1 MKHAPMIATCPRP
14 AEIGGVTP
22 AQSFALVFGAQ
33 FAAFGAMMPFLPA
46 ILAEGGLTSG
56 QVGLV
61 LAAGSL
67 VRLVAAPLSGRLA
80 DRVPDMRRL
89 LAVAALLAAMSAL
102 GFGLAA
108 GFALLLAV
116 QILHSIAA
124 APIVPLCDALAVGA
138 VRRGG
143 FDYARVRSV
152 GSITFMLG
160 AILAGFAAE
169 WWGPRVATWMLAAGM
184 LLTAWAALQLPATPP
199 RAEAPSGSLWAPL
212 REPVFRWVLPIAALI
227 QGSHAVYYAF
237 STLHWQAAG
246 LSTGFIGLLWA
257 LGVLAEIFLFVFGR
271 PVVER
276 LGVRGLALLA
286 AAAGVLRWSV
296 TAFTSEPAAL
306 VVIQL
311 LHGLTFGAMHLAA
324 MRALVGLPA
333 TLSGRAQTLLASA
346 VSAST
351 GGLMWA
357 SGPFYGLVGGLA
369 FMAMAGLCL
378 VALVLASRSLP
389 GKPATP

>member
-1 MKHAPMIATCPRP
+1 M
-14 AEIGGVTP
+14 TP
-22 AQSFALVFGAQ
+22 PQSFALVFGAQ

-46 ILAEGGLTSG
+46 ILAEGGLTAG
-56 QVGLV
+56 EVGAV
-61 LAAGSL
+61 MAAGSL

-89 LAVAALLAAMSAL
+89 MAVAALLAAGSAL

-108 GFALLLAV
+108 GLALLLAV
-116 QILHSIAA
+116 QVLHSISA
-124 APIVPLCDALAVGA
+124 APIVPLSDALAVGA

-160 AILAGFAAE
+160 AMLAGFAAE
-169 WWGPRVATWMLAAGM
+169 WAGPRVAAWMLAAGL
-184 LLTAWAALQLPATPP
+184 LLTAWAALQLPAAPP
-199 RAEAPSGSLWAPL
+199 RAEASSGSLWAPL
-212 REPVFRWVLPIAALI
+212 AEPAFRWVLPLAALI

-257 LGVLAEIFLFVFGR
+257 LGVLAEIILFVFGR

-276 LGVRGLALLA
+276 LGLRGLALLA
-286 AAAGVLRWSV
+286 AAAGVLRWTV
-296 TAFTSEPAAL
+296 TAFTNEPAVL

-333 TLSGRAQTLLASA
+333 GLSGRAQTLLASA

-357 SGPFYGLVGGLA
+357 SGWLYGAVGGLA
-369 FMAMAGLCL
+369 FLAMAALCV
-378 VALVLASRSLP
+378 VAAALAARSAPGPSRTAS
-389 GKPATP
+389 GG

>member
-1 MKHAPMIATCPRP
+1 M
-14 AEIGGVTP
+14 TP
-22 AQSFALVFGAQ
+22 PQSFALVFGAQ

-46 ILAEGGLTSG
+46 ILAEGGLSAG
-56 QVGLV
+56 QVGAV
-61 LAAGSL
+61 MAAGSL

-89 LAVAALLAAMSAL
+89 LAIAALLAAASAL

-108 GFALLLAV
+108 GLALLLAV
-116 QILHSIAA
+116 QVLHSIAA

-143 FDYARVRSV
+143 FDYARIRSV
-152 GSITFMLG
+152 GSITFMVG
-160 AILAGFAAE
+160 ALVAGLAVE
-169 WWGPRVATWMLAAGM
+169 WWGPRVAAWMLAAG
-184 LLTAWAALQLPATPP
+184 LLVTAWAALQLPTTPP
-199 RAEAPSGSLWAPL
+199 REAPVASTSLWAPL
-212 REPVFRWVLPIAALI
+212 AQPGFRWVLPLAALI

-246 LSTGFIGLLWA
+246 LGTGFIGLLWA
-257 LGVLAEIFLFVFGR
+257 LGVLAEIALFLWGR

-276 LGVRGLALLA
+276 LGVRGLVILA
-286 AAAGVLRWSV
+286 AGAGVLRWGV
-296 TAFTSEPAAL
+296 TALTHEPALL
-306 VVIQL
+306 VAIQL

-324 MRALVGLPA
+324 MRALLELPA
-333 TLSGRAQTLLASA
+333 GLSGRAQTLLASA

-357 SGPFYGLVGGLA
+357 SGWLYGVAGGLA
-369 FMAMAGLCL
+369 FLAMAGLCL
-378 VALVLASRSLP
+378 LAAGLALRPWP
-389 GKPATP
+389 GGLNRPG

>member
-1 MKHAPMIATCPRP
+1 M
-14 AEIGGVTP
+14 TP

-46 ILAEGGLTSG
+46 ILAEGGLSPG
-56 QVGLV
+56 QVGAV
-61 LAAGSL
+61 MAAGSL

-89 LAVAALLAAMSAL
+89 LAVAALLAAASAL

-108 GFALLLAV
+108 GLALLLAV
-116 QILHSIAA
+116 QILHSVSA

-152 GSITFMLG
+152 GSIAFMLG

-169 WWGPRVATWMLAAGM
+169 WWGPRVAAWMLAAGM

-199 RAEAPSGSLWAPL
+199 RAGAPSGSLWAPL
-212 REPVFRWVLPIAALI
+212 AEPGFRWVLPIAALI

-257 LGVLAEIFLFVFGR
+257 LGVLAEIFLFLFGR

-276 LGVRGLALLA
+276 LGVRGLAVLA
-286 AAAGVLRWSV
+286 AGAGVLRWSV
-296 TAFTSEPAAL
+296 TAFTNEPALL
-306 VVIQL
+306 VLIQL

-324 MRALVGLPA
+324 MRALLGLPA
-333 TLSGRAQTLLASA
+333 GLSGRAQTLLASA
-346 VSAST
+346 VSAAT

-357 SGPFYGLVGGLA
+357 CGPFYAEVGGMA
-369 FMAMAGLCL
+369 FLAMAGLC
-378 VALVLASRSLP
+378 VAALLLALRPLP
-389 GKPATP
+389 GKTAPPPAA

>member
-1 MKHAPMIATCPRP
+1 M
-14 AEIGGVTP
+14 TP
-22 AQSFALVFGAQ
+22 PQSFALVFGAQ

-46 ILAEGGLTSG
+46 ILAEGGLSAG
-56 QVGLV
+56 QVGAV
-61 LAAGSL
+61 MAAGSL

-89 LAVAALLAAMSAL
+89 LAIAALLAAASAL

-108 GFALLLAV
+108 GLALLLAV
-116 QILHSIAA
+116 QVLHSIAA

-143 FDYARVRSV
+143 FDYARIRSV
-152 GSITFMLG
+152 GSITFMVG
-160 AILAGFAAE
+160 ALVAGLAVE
-169 WWGPRVATWMLAAGM
+169 WGGPRVAAWMLAAG
-184 LLTAWAALQLPATPP
+184 LLVTAWAALQLPATPP
-199 RAEAPSGSLWAPL
+199 REAPVASASLWAPL
-212 REPVFRWVLPIAALI
+212 AQPGFRWVLPLAALI

-246 LSTGFIGLLWA
+246 LGTGFIGLLWA
-257 LGVLAEIFLFVFGR
+257 LGVLAEIALFLWGR

-276 LGVRGLALLA
+276 LGVRGLVILA
-286 AAAGVLRWSV
+286 AGAGVLRWGV
-296 TAFTSEPAAL
+296 TALTHEPALL
-306 VVIQL
+306 VAIQL

-324 MRALVGLPA
+324 MRALLELPA
-333 TLSGRAQTLLASA
+333 GLSGRAQTLLASA

-357 SGPFYGLVGGLA
+357 SGWLYGVAGGLA
-369 FMAMAGLCL
+369 FLAMAGLCL
-378 VALVLASRSLP
+378 LAAGLALRPWP
-389 GKPATP
+389 GGLNRPG

>member
-1 MKHAPMIATCPRP
+1 M
-14 AEIGGVTP
+14 TP
-22 AQSFALVFGAQ
+22 ARSFALLFGAQ
-33 FAAFGAMMPFLPA
+33 FVGFGAMMPFLPA
-46 ILAEGGLTSG
+46 ILAEGGLG
-56 QVGLV
+56 LDEVGAV
-61 LAAGSL
+61 MAVGSL

-89 LAVAALLAAMSAL
+89 LAVASLLAAASAL
-102 GFGLAA
+102 GYGLAA
-108 GFALLLAV
+108 GLALLLVV
-116 QILHSIAA
+116 QILHGVSA
-124 APIVPLCDALAVGA
+124 APIMPLSDALAVGA

-169 WWGPRVATWMLAAGM
+169 WWGPRAAAWMLAAAL
-184 LLTAWAALQLPATPP
+184 LLTAWAALRLPATPP
-199 RAEAPSGSLWAPL
+199 RAEAPTGNLWAPL
-212 REPVFRWVLPIAALI
+212 AEPGFRWVLPIAALI

-257 LGVLAEIFLFVFGR
+257 LGVLAEIALFVFGR

-276 LGVRGLALLA
+276 LGLRGLVLLA
-286 AAAGVLRWSV
+286 AGAGVLRWSV
-296 TAFTSEPAAL
+296 TAFTTEPAIL
-306 VVIQL
+306 IGVQL

-333 TLSGRAQTLLASA
+333 GLSGRAQTLLASA

-357 SGPFYGLVGGLA
+357 SGWLYGATGGLA
-369 FMAMAGLCL
+369 FLAMAALCGL
-378 VALVLASRSLP
+378 ALLLASRPPP
-389 GKPATP
+389 GSSAMR

>member
-1 MKHAPMIATCPRP
+1 
-14 AEIGGVTP
+14 VTP

-46 ILAEGGLTSG
+46 ILAEGGLTPG
-56 QVGLV
+56 QVGAV

-89 LAVAALLAAMSAL
+89 LAVAALLAAASAL

-108 GFALLLAV
+108 GLALLLAV
-116 QILHSIAA
+116 QILHSVAA

-169 WWGPRVATWMLAAGM
+169 WWGPRVAAWMLAAGM

-199 RAEAPSGSLWAPL
+199 RVEAPSGTPPSGKPHSASLWAPL
-212 REPVFRWVLPIAALI
+212 AEPTFRWVLPIAALI

-257 LGVLAEIFLFVFGR
+257 LGVLAEILLFIFGG

-286 AAAGVLRWSV
+286 AGAGVLRWSV
-296 TAFTSEPAAL
+296 TAVTNEPAIL

-311 LHGLTFGAMHLAA
+311 LHGLTFGAMHLGA
-324 MRALVGLPA
+324 MRALMAMPA
-333 TLSGRAQTLLASA
+333 GLSGRAQTLLASA

-357 SGPFYGLVGGLA
+357 SGPFYGVVGGFA
-369 FMAMAGLCL
+369 FLAMAGLC
-378 VALVLASRSLP
+378 VGALLLALRPLP
-389 GKPATP
+389 GPAPAA

>member
-1 MKHAPMIATCPRP
+1 M
-14 AEIGGVTP
+14 TP

-46 ILAEGGLTSG
+46 ILAEGGLTPG
-56 QVGLV
+56 EVGAV

-80 DRVPDMRRL
+80 DHAPDMRRL
-89 LAVAALLAAMSAL
+89 LAMAALLAALGAL

-116 QILHSIAA
+116 QILHSMAT

-152 GSITFMLG
+152 GSVTFMLG
-160 AILAGFAAE
+160 AMLAGYAAE
-169 WWGPRVATWMLAAGM
+169 WAGPRVAAWMLAAGL
-184 LLTAWAALQLPATPP
+184 LLTAWAALRLPPTPP
-199 RAEAPSGSLWAPL
+199 RAEAAPGSLWAPL
-212 REPVFRWVLPIAALI
+212 AEPAFRWVLPLAALI

-257 LGVLAEIFLFVFGR
+257 LGVLAEIILFIFGR

-286 AAAGVLRWSV
+286 ACAGVLRWSV
-296 TAFTSEPAAL
+296 TAATSEAAVL
-306 VVIQL
+306 VLIQL

-333 TLSGRAQTLLASA
+333 LLSGRAQTLLASA

-351 GGLMWA
+351 GGLMWL
-357 SGPFYGLVGGLA
+357 SGPLYAQVGGLA
-369 FMAMAGLCL
+369 FLAMAGLCAAA
-378 VALVLASRSLP
+378 ALLALRRPP
-389 GKPATP
+389 G

>member
-1 MKHAPMIATCPRP
+1 
-14 AEIGGVTP
+14 VTP

-46 ILAEGGLTSG
+46 ILAEGGLTPG

-89 LAVAALLAAMSAL
+89 LAVAALLAAASAL

-108 GFALLLAV
+108 GLALLLAV
-116 QILHSIAA
+116 QILHSIAT

-169 WWGPRVATWMLAAGM
+169 WWGPRVAAWMLAAGL
-184 LLTAWAALQLPATPP
+184 LLTAWAALQLPATPH
-199 RAEAPSGSLWAPL
+199 RAEAPSGSPPSASLWAPL
-212 REPVFRWVLPIAALI
+212 AEPAFRWVLPIAALI

-286 AAAGVLRWSV
+286 AGAGVLRWTV
-296 TAFTSEPAAL
+296 TAFTSEPAVM

-324 MRALVGLPA
+324 MRLLVGLPA

-357 SGPFYGLVGGLA
+357 SGPVYGMVGGLA
-369 FMAMAGLCL
+369 FLAMAVLCAA
-378 VALVLASRSLP
+378 ALLLALRPPP
-389 GKPATP
+389 GSAATP